1 MATIQKFLFEA
12 DFDGDGLTRP
22 AAAEPEPEPEPEP
35 PPPPPP
41 PSFSEE
47 QLAQAVQKAQAEA
60 RAVALEEGRA
70 QGRAQA
76 ETAAQQALTQALN
89 AVNASL
95 SPLVTQQK
103 AEMDLR
109 RQNTNRL
116 TLAIIRKL
124 WPGMVERHGLA
135 EVEGAI
141 ALFLEELAEEPK
153 LVFRV
158 HERWLTAM
166 QERIGDIAQ
175 RHGFAGQVT
184 VLTDPKLGEMDVKAD
199 WAAGGAERDTGAL
212 WAAVERIAG
221 NGLADYP
228 GGPPAA

>member
-12 DFDGDGLTRP
+12 DFDGDGLARP
-22 AAAEPEPEPEPEP
+22 PVLEPVPEPEPEP

-47 QLAQAVQKAQAEA
+47 ELAQAVEKARAEA

-76 ETAAQQALTQALN
+76 ETAAQQALTQVLN

-95 SPLVTQQK
+95 APLMAQQK

-124 WPGMVERHGLA
+124 WPGMVQRHGLA
-135 EVEGAI
+135 EMEGVI

-158 HERWLTAM
+158 HERWLTEM
-166 QERIGDIAQ
+166 QNRIGDIAL

-212 WAAVERIAG
+212 WASVERIAG
-221 NGLADYP
+221 GGLADFP
-228 GGPPAA
+228 GGPPTQ